1 MNYKDFP
8 KNGTANLG
16 NDLFQTSAKAK
27 KSDILVK
34 KSCSVI

>member
-27 KSDILVK
+27 KSNIFAK
-34 KSCSVI
+34 KRCSAI